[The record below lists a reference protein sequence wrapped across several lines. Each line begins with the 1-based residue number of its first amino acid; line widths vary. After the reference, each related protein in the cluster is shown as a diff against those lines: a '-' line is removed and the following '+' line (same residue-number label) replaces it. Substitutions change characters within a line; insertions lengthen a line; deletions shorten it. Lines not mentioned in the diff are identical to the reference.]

1 VRVLSEA
8 ALGVAKINVSFE
20 SWKQVHVEP
29 ASDEI
34 PVIEGASS
42 FAWQTWAVVA
52 GVSALCAGVCLMVW
66 TLFCLRG
73 ELRGIRLVAL
83 QAAAVLLVNG
93 GIYYWGI
100 GFYKWSGSADTR
112 PDFIA
117 VSAFLYGQLVLVA
130 AWSAISRGRWVL
142 RAPAV
147 VIAMWLSSLMVLH
160 LGRDTREGAVV
171 RLSFLAA
178 GTLLVFLSARAVGLG
193 LERGE
198 NVPLADTTN
207 QRKDFQF
214 SLTDIFVSV
223 AVAALLFS
231 LMRVTGEAIVAALAP
246 VALTSAWAVLARTHL
261 WSRLLVFAVVS
272 VLVAFSLDILYQG
285 GLRAPS
291 LFSVVFTATFALVV
305 SGGFLVCRLSGYR
318 LVRRSGTRLLVRML
332 E

>member
-1 VRVLSEA
+1 VRVPSEA

-29 ASDEI
+29 ASGEI

-42 FAWQTWAVVA
+42 FAWRTWAVVA
-52 GVSALCAGVCLMVW
+52 GASALCACVCFMAW
-66 TLFCLRG
+66 TVFCLRG

-83 QAAAVLLVNG
+83 LAAAVLLVNG
-93 GIYYWGI
+93 GIYYCGI
-100 GFYKWSGSADTR
+100 GFGKWSGSADTR
-112 PDFIA
+112 LDFIA
-117 VSAFLYGQLVLVA
+117 VSAFLCGQLVLVA
-130 AWSAISRGRWVL
+130 AWSALSRARWVL

-147 VIAMWLSSLMVLH
+147 VIAMWLSSLRVLH

-171 RLSFLAA
+171 RHFFLAA

-193 LERGE
+193 LECGD
-198 NVPLADTTN
+198 NVPPGDTTN
-207 QRKDFQF
+207 QRKDLQF
-214 SLTDIFVSV
+214 SLADMLVSV
-223 AVAALLFS
+223 AVAALLLA
-231 LMRVTGEAIVAALAP
+231 LMRVVSEAVIAALAM
-246 VALTSAWAVLARTHL
+246 VAIISAWAVLARTHL
-261 WSRLLVFAVVS
+261 WLRLLVLTVVS

-318 LVRRSGTRLLVRML
+318 LVRRSGTRLLARML